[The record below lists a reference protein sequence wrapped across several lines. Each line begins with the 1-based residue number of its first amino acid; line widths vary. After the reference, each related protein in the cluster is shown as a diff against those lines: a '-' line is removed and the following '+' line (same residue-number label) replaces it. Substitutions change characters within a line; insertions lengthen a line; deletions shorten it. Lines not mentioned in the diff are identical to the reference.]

1 MTFFDYSERVNPVF
15 EFGICDNKKEKPAF
29 VVYENKKDWNAVVE
43 SKNRGDFNFIAVDNK
58 IPYYDE
64 RGNEKKRCDAMV
76 WTTKTVVFIELK
88 DQSKDWFD
96 DAVAQLKSTIE
107 HFDDVDGLDKFEHKR
122 AYACN
127 KSHPYFNFHYKE
139 RMQQF
144 FKETGVSL
152 RPEVLIKNVK

>member
-64 RGNEKKRCDAMV
+64 RGTKRN
-76 WTTKTVVFIELK
+76 
-88 DQSKDWFD
+88 
-96 DAVAQLKSTIE
+96 AVMQWYGQQRQL
-107 HFDDVDGLDKFEHKR
+107 F
-122 AYACN
+122 
-127 KSHPYFNFHYKE
+127 
-139 RMQQF
+139 
-144 FKETGVSL
+144 SL
-152 RPEVLIKNVK
+152 N